1 MNTALDS
8 QDYLNIN
15 RFKKQLLI
23 VCIIILVMTILRGLR
38 FPNIWSYSH
47 MFFDYEFGFMRRGL
61 IGAILSLIDKP
72 MLYTYASHFYLS
84 LIILLSNVVFLSLTF
99 RDFIRSNNLNLTA
112 CAFIFASS
120 SGIIFLAHNI
130 GYADHIGLL
139 LCLISFRLKSFKNK
153 LLFIAP
159 SLTLALMIHEA
170 IFVIFFPILFISLT
184 LSLDSQKNIKQIA
197 VLAVFSLYAI
207 FLFFFI
213 GNSSISLE
221 QAQAILLKAQGLSDS
236 PLREDAF
243 MLLKQSSTET
253 ILMMSEKW
261 SHPARIAFLFI
272 SGLTIFPIA
281 IYIQINM
288 ISLLQ
293 KSQRSKVF
301 IYLCVA
307 GGLSPLLLHTV
318 AWDTMRWNTLYII
331 TAYLMCYTV
340 LKQLS
345 SEEAEKCSQAF
356 FMRRSLPLL
365 LLMVFLNAN
374 AQVLLMDN
382 RRVEN
387 FPFPFHISYISDVI
401 QGNTYFPEI
410 PEPSKP

>member
-288 ISLLQ
+288 ISLLK

>member
-1 MNTALDS
+1 M
-8 QDYLNIN
+8 
-15 RFKKQLLI
+15 
-23 VCIIILVMTILRGLR
+23 
-38 FPNIWSYSH
+38 
-47 MFFDYEFGFMRRGL
+47 
-61 IGAILSLIDKP
+61 
-72 MLYTYASHFYLS
+72 
-84 LIILLSNVVFLSLTF
+84 SNVVFLSLTF